1 MQFGIYAPIP
11 MATVGAPEAAQAAAE
26 ALGPLPPGRVDA
38 QFEHSLA
45 LLQAADKVG
54 FDLVL
59 FAERHLGNDISAWLL
74 ASAIGSRLERIRALV
89 AVHPGLWDPV
99 MVGKLA
105 ASLDRMCKGRMALN
119 IVNGWFDEEF
129 RMFGGTVLQGEER
142 YRRTI
147 EFIDI
152 LRGLWANEKFS
163 FDGQFYKLDN
173 GQLLLKP
180 ATSSLPEIY
189 SVSRSDRGRDF
200 IAEQCDWWFVDI
212 PKTAETID
220 DSARNRRCDCGYE
233 SPHSSHW
240 SQGALCVQSLCG
252 AWPKSGRGSCDDDQT
267 DIRFRGG
274 PRRTKGRE
282 TNASGHQGWHDRFG
296 RCGAEAIAQV
306 RKSWDRAGPLQD
318 DFHRRQ
324 RAAHCRRGHH
334 PDARQCFIA
343 AIGAFSLTVFG
354 PSRGQI
360 ANKRS

>member
-11 MATVGAPEAAQAAAE
+11 MATVGSAEAAQAAAE
-26 ALGPLPPGRVDA
+26 ALAPLPDGRVDA
-38 QFEHSLA
+38 QFEHSVS
-45 LLQAADKVG
+45 LLQAADDAG

-74 ASAIGSRLERIRALV
+74 ASAVASRLSHIRALV

-129 RMFGGTVLQGEER
+129 RMFGGTVLKGEER

-163 FDGQFYKLDN
+163 YEGQFYKVDN

-180 ATSSLPEIY
+180 ASPSPPEIY

-200 IAEQCDWWFVDI
+200 IAEQCDWWFVDM
-212 PKTAETID
+212 PKTAETTD
-220 DSARNRRCDCGYE
+220 DTVRGIEDAIADMDRR
-233 SPHSSHW
+233 
-240 SQGALCVQSLCG
+240 V
-252 AWPKSGRGSCDDDQT
+252 
-267 DIRFRGG
+267 
-274 PRRTKGRE
+274 RRTGRKVRYAFNPFVALGANQE
-282 TNASGHQGWHDRFG
+282 EALNATFKQILAYD
-296 RCGAEAIAQV
+296 
-306 RKSWDRAGPLQD
+306 PN
-318 DFHRRQ
+318 
-324 RAAHCRRGHH
+324 
-334 PDARQCFIA
+334 PDARKLETQMLPATKAGMIGSPEAVRKQLRRFESLGIELMLCKMVATVDNVQRIA
-343 AIGAFSLTVFG
+343 EDIIVPMRGTV
-354 PSRGQI
+354 SAQ
-360 ANKRS
+360 A

>member
-11 MATVGAPEAAQAAAE
+11 MATVGSPEAAQAAAE
-26 ALGPLPPGRVDA
+26 ALAPLPPGRVDA
-38 QFEHSLA
+38 QFDHSLA
-45 LLQAADKVG
+45 LLQAADESG

-74 ASAIGSRLERIRALV
+74 ASAVASRLAHIRALV

-129 RMFGGTVLQGEER
+129 RMFGGTVLKGEER

-163 FDGQFYKLDN
+163 YEGQFYRLDN

-180 ATSSLPEIY
+180 ASPLPPEIY

-220 DSARNRRCDCGYE
+220 DT
-233 SPHSSHW
+233 
-240 SQGALCVQSLCG
+240 V
-252 AWPKSGRGSCDDDQT
+252 RGIEDAIADMD
-267 DIRFRGG
+267 
-274 PRRTKGRE
+274 RRTRRTGRKVRYAFNPFVALGRDQEEALGE
-282 TNASGHQGWHDRFG
+282 TIKQIFAFESDPD
-296 RCGAEAIAQV
+296 V
-306 RKSWDRAGPLQD
+306 RKIERQMLPATKAGMI
-318 DFHRRQ
+318 
-324 RAAHCRRGHH
+324 GS
-334 PDARQCFIA
+334 PDAVLKQLRRFESLGIELVLCKMISSVDNVRRIA
-343 AIGAFSLTVFG
+343 EELIV
-354 PSRGQI
+354 PMRGNVSAQQ
-360 ANKRS
+360 